1 MAGLSVTVL
10 GCDGSHPGPGGAA
23 SGYLVRGGGVQLWL
37 DAGSGTMANLLRH
50 TRATRLDGIVLTHA
64 HPDHWTDVLVYHHL
78 VKYYRP
84 RPSVPVWSPVRVRE
98 LVEAVNGELSPLSW
112 TVVDETSRATCGD
125 LTISFSRTDHGPET
139 LAVRVDGGGV
149 SVAYSADTGPAWSMS
164 SLGDGIGL
172 ALVEATL
179 DAEHEGVVQH
189 LSGRQA
195 GVMAEDAGVRALV
208 LTHID
213 PDVAGEAQLEAAKA
227 VFRGPVSLATVGAR
241 YEVQP

>member
-1 MAGLSVTVL
+1 MGLTVTVL
-10 GCDGSHPGPGGAA
+10 GCDASYPSPGGAC
-23 SGYLVRGGGVQLWL
+23 SGYLVESGRTRLWL
-37 DAGSGTMANLLRH
+37 DAGTGTMAALGDRVD
-50 TRATRLDGIVLTHA
+50 AIDGIVLTHA

-84 RPSVPVWSPVRVRE
+84 RDRVPVWSPAQVRE
-98 LVEAVNGELSPLSW
+98 LVESVNGDDLGPLAWS
-112 TVVDETSRATCGD
+112 VVDETSRVTCGD

-139 LAVRVDGGGV
+139 LAVRIDGGGV
-149 SVAYSADTGPAWSMS
+149 SVGYSADTGPAWSMS
-164 SLGDGIGL
+164 SLGGGLGL
-172 ALVEATL
+172 ALIEATL

-195 GVMAEDAGVRALV
+195 GLMAEEAGVRALV

-213 PDVAGEAQLEAAKA
+213 PEVASEAQLVAAKA
-227 VFRGPVSLATVGAR
+227 EFRGPVSLATVGAR

>member
-1 MAGLSVTVL
+1 VGLTVTVL
-10 GCDGSHPGPGGAA
+10 GCDASYPSPGGAC
-23 SGYLVRGGGVQLWL
+23 SGYLVESGRTRLWL
-37 DAGSGTMANLLRH
+37 DAGAGTMSKLQSLTDVDAI
-50 TRATRLDGIVLTHA
+50 DGIVLTHA

-112 TVVDETSRATCGD
+112 TVVDETSQVTCGD
-125 LTISFSRTDHGPET
+125 LAISFSRTDHGPET

-213 PDVAGEAQLEAAKA
+213 PDVAGEEQLEAAKA

>member
-1 MAGLSVTVL
+1 VGLTVTVL
-10 GCDGSHPGPGGAA
+10 GCDASYPSPGGAC
-23 SGYLVRGGGVQLWL
+23 SGYLVESGRTRLWL
-37 DAGSGTMANLLRH
+37 DAGTGTMSKLQTL
-50 TRATRLDGIVLTHA
+50 TDVDGIDGIVLTHA

-78 VKYYRP
+78 VKYYRK
-84 RPSVPVWSPVRVRE
+84 RDRVPVWSPARVRE
-98 LVEAVNGELSPLSW
+98 LVEAVNGDVSPLDWS
-112 TVVDETSRATCGD
+112 VVDATSRVTCGD
-125 LTISFSRTDHGPET
+125 LSVSFSQTDHGPET
-139 LAVRVDGGGV
+139 LAVRIDGGGV

-164 SLGDGIGL
+164 SLGPGIGL

-195 GVMAEDAGVRALV
+195 GIMAEEAGVRALV

-213 PDVAGEAQLEAAKA
+213 PDVASEAQLEAAKA
-227 VFRGPVSLATVGAR
+227 TFRGPVSLATVGAR